1 MCQIW
6 MKAVTLRSIPILL
19 AVLGIF
25 FSVSA
30 QEPDRGLQN
39 YLDLLSSKKTSDEL
53 SAQELREV
61 IIIYQRLLDQGITS
75 RATPRPSYES
85 HDIQVSH
92 KNKLFIINGSKYE
105 AQTSCFDFEIGDKVV
120 FVKGTPRGK
129 CVSTEL
135 LNLRNDIVCNVWCE

>member
-1 MCQIW
+1 M
-6 MKAVTLRSIPILL
+6 
-19 AVLGIF
+19 
-25 FSVSA
+25 SA

-39 YLDLLSSKKTSDEL
+39 YMDILNSKITIDEL
-53 SAQELREV
+53 STQELREV
-61 IIIYQRLLDQGITS
+61 IMIYQRLLDQEMTN

-105 AQTSCFDFEIGDKVV
+105 AQTSCFDFELGDKVM
-120 FVKGTPRGK
+120 FVSGTPRRK

-135 LNLRNDIVCNVWCE
+135 LNLRNDRVCNVWCE